1 MKRVNRLVI
10 FTLVS
15 VLMLAIAAPSFA
27 KQDTSEGENTGTTLS
42 PAQISEGE
50 GPAVPAPPPDEK
62 NVDQPWTAR
71 FIYPT
76 IVIITI
82 LLIIGLVVGYN
93 RGVIRRYK
101 VVS

>member
-15 VLMLAIAAPSFA
+15 VLLLAIAAPSFA
-27 KQDTSEGENTGTTLS
+27 KQDTSEGETTGTTLA

-50 GPAVPAPPPDEK
+50 GPAVPAPPPDDK
-62 NVDQPWTAR
+62 PFKQPWTAR

-76 IVIITI
+76 IVIVTI
-82 LLIIGLVVGYN
+82 LLIIGVVVGYN
-93 RGVIRRYK
+93 RNVRSRYK